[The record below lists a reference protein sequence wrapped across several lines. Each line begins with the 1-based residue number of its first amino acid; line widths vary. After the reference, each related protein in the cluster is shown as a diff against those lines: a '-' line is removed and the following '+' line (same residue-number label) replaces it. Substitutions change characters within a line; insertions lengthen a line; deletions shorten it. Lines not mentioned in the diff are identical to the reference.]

1 VLSAKAGKGGGALRA
16 PAARSAAMSVKAGT
30 GALGRL
36 GAGAA
41 PAPAAGAAPVGLLDG
56 LADVL
61 VCAATHDGAGAR
73 LAAARLRAA
82 GPAAAALASPA
93 AGLQGWGA
101 LHVVAALG
109 GCTAAGGLHAQPG
122 LPASPA
128 DALPGDALSPGAAAL
143 ATRALVDAG
152 FEVEQASAQMGQT
165 PLHVACAVGASAV
178 ASELLRADGPA
189 ASARLNS
196 TDAFGHTP
204 LHLAAGGGFRECVEV
219 LLAAMLARSVTA
231 LAAAVDKDGRTPL
244 GCAQAAGCARSEE
257 CIQRFLSRHLAGATV
272 PAQEV
277 VALADWLE
285 NTVKLPAYI
294 DGFLAQGYTRLE
306 LWAKIGLNDQDFDLI
321 GVRAL
326 AHRKQISHYLGKLK
340 PESESESG
348 SDDGSDSDDDR
359 ASSDGD
365 QDDDDEEA
373 DE

>member
-1 VLSAKAGKGGGALRA
+1 MAAKTAAGAGALGKVASAASA
-16 PAARSAAMSVKAGT
+16 PAAPVPVPVPGAA
-30 GALGRL
+30 
-36 GAGAA
+36 GAGA
-41 PAPAAGAAPVGLLDG
+41 PPTGLLDG
-56 LADVL
+56 LAEVL
-61 VCAATHDGAGAR
+61 VCAAVHDGAGAR
-73 LAAARLRAA
+73 AAAVRLRGAGVAAA
-82 GPAAAALASPA
+82 GIANPA

-122 LPASPA
+122 LPAAPA
-128 DALPGDALSPGAAAL
+128 DALPGDAAGPGAAAL
-143 ATRALVDAG
+143 AARALVDAG

-189 ASARLNS
+189 ASARLNA

-219 LLAAMLARSVTA
+219 LLAAMLARGVAA

-244 GCAQAAGCARSEE
+244 GSAQAAGCARSEE

-277 VALADWLE
+277 AALADWLE

-326 AHRKQISHYLGKLK
+326 AHRKQISHYLAKLK
-340 PESESESG
+340 PESESESGSGSGSG

-365 QDDDDEEA
+365 QDDDDEA

>member
-1 VLSAKAGKGGGALRA
+1 MSGKAAGA
-16 PAARSAAMSVKAGT
+16 
-30 GALGRL
+30 GALGRS
-36 GAGAA
+36 AAA
-41 PAPAAGAAPVGLLDG
+41 PAASAAPPAGLLGG

-82 GPAAAALASPA
+82 GPAAAALANPA

-128 DALPGDALSPGAAAL
+128 DALPGDALCPGAAAL

-189 ASARLNS
+189 ASARLNA

-219 LLAAMLARSVTA
+219 LLAAMLARGVTA

-277 VALADWLE
+277 AALANWLE

-348 SDDGSDSDDDR
+348 SGSDDDDGSDSDDDR
-359 ASSDGD
+359 ASDGD
-365 QDDDDEEA
+365 QDDDDQEA

>member
-1 VLSAKAGKGGGALRA
+1 MAAKTVVGVNSRSNMA
-16 PAARSAAMSVKAGT
+16 SAASVMMLPEK
-30 GALGRL
+30 LVL
-36 GAGAA
+36 GAGVATS
-41 PAPAAGAAPVGLLDG
+41 PAGLLDG
-56 LADVL
+56 LAEVL

-73 LAAARLRAA
+73 AAAGRLRGA
-82 GPAAAALASPA
+82 GVAAAALGNPA

-122 LPASPA
+122 LPAAPA
-128 DALPGDALSPGAAAL
+128 DAPPGDAVGPGAAAL
-143 ATRALVDAG
+143 AARALVDAG

-178 ASELLRADGPA
+178 ASELLRADGRA
-189 ASARLNS
+189 ASARLNA

-219 LLAAMLARSVTA
+219 LLAAMLARGVAA

-244 GCAQAAGCARSEE
+244 GSAQAAGCARSEE

-277 VALADWLE
+277 AALADWLE

-348 SDDGSDSDDDR
+348 SGSGSDGGSDSDDER

-365 QDDDDEEA
+365 HDDDEA

>member
-1 VLSAKAGKGGGALRA
+1 MAAKTAAGA
-16 PAARSAAMSVKAGT
+16 
-30 GALGRL
+30 GALGKV
-36 GAGAA
+36 ASAASAVAA
-41 PAPAAGAAPVGLLDG
+41 PVPGAAGAAGAGAPPTALLDG
-56 LADVL
+56 LAEVL
-61 VCAATHDGAGAR
+61 VCAAMHDGAGAR
-73 LAAARLRAA
+73 AAAARLRGA
-82 GPAAAALASPA
+82 GVAAAALANPA

-122 LPASPA
+122 LPAAPA
-128 DALPGDALSPGAAAL
+128 DALPGDAVVPGDAVGPGAAAL
-143 ATRALVDAG
+143 AARALVDAG

-189 ASARLNS
+189 ASARLNA

-219 LLAAMLARSVTA
+219 LLAAMLARGVAA

-244 GCAQAAGCARSEE
+244 GSAQAAGCARSEE

-277 VALADWLE
+277 AALADWLE

-306 LWAKIGLNDQDFDLI
+306 LWAKIGLNEQDFDLI

-326 AHRKQISHYLGKLK
+326 AHRKQISHYLAKLK

-348 SDDGSDSDDDR
+348 SGSGSDDGSDSDDER
-359 ASSDGD
+359 ASSDGA
-365 QDDDDEEA
+365 QDDDEEA